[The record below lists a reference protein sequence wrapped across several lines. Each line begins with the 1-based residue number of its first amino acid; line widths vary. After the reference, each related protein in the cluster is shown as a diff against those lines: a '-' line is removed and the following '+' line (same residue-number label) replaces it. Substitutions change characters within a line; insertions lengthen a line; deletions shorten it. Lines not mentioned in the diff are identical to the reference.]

1 MQNYTQ
7 QPSVS
12 RVIPPSRKINKCV
25 GIEEFLQRSKQ
36 PNFSMRVAQLGKGD
50 TVTPDKED
58 SKVTEGALGHQV
70 DKAHINVKQN
80 RKLNMRSFKSGCLS
94 SNRAS
99 ETESFYCDCSD

>member
-36 PNFSMRVAQLGKGD
+36 PNFSMRVAQLR
-50 TVTPDKED
+50 
-58 SKVTEGALGHQV
+58 EGRYR
-70 DKAHINVKQN
+70 NP
-80 RKLNMRSFKSGCLS
+80 
-94 SNRAS
+94 
-99 ETESFYCDCSD
+99 